1 MGKDLRSQISKVK
14 KTVSKKFKYLN
25 LLDPRISF
33 PANRFVMYTRG
44 RTGSTLLT
52 DLINCHPDILCDVEI
67 FNFMYSN
74 GIVKFPNK
82 YTDSCSK
89 RATIAGKSTYGFKV
103 KISQLKDE
111 HKYKDYGKIL
121 TDLNSE
127 GWKFIY
133 LKRENFISH
142 MISNLMAAETNVYH
156 LKKNEEGYNKKI
168 HVDGQLLL
176 DAIKFG
182 DETMKAEEENLR
194 NIPHLTIVYETD
206 LLDNSKH
213 QETAD
218 KIFNYIGLKEHK
230 VSANFKKVVPK
241 DLRETIINYDE
252 VYNFFKGTE
261 YLDMLK

>member
-1 MGKDLRSQISKVK
+1 MEKAVRNKINRIR

-25 LLDPRISF
+25 LLDPRIAF
-33 PANRFVMYTRG
+33 PENKFVMYTRG

-52 DLINCHPDILCDVEI
+52 DLINCHPDIYCDVEI

-74 GIVKFPNK
+74 GIVKFPLK
-82 YTDSCSK
+82 YAESCSK
-89 RATIAGKSTYGFKV
+89 RATINKKSTYGFKV

-111 HKYKDYGKIL
+111 HKYKDYGNIL
-121 TDLNSE
+121 TDLNRN

-133 LKRENFISH
+133 LKRENSISH
-142 MISNLMAAETNVYH
+142 MISNLMAAETNIYH
-156 LKKNEEGYNKKI
+156 LKNNEERYRKKI

-182 DETMKAEEENLR
+182 NETMKAEEENLK
-194 NIPHLTIVYETD
+194 NIPHLTIIYEND

-218 KIFNYIGLKEHK
+218 KIFDYLKLNPGK
-230 VSANFKKVVPK
+230 VKANFKKVVPD

-252 VYNFFKGTE
+252 VYNFFKDTE
-261 YLDMLK
+261 YVDLLK